1 MLGIILTVFVGC
13 FALERLVPGWRLPK
27 VRTWPL
33 RVLLINGVQLGVVV
47 LAGVSWERWL
57 SSWSVFHL
65 SHHVDHVAGGLIAY
79 FIAIFLVPVIFFAIY
94 YLLVVGRIV
103 DRIVS
108 FDAPAATLSQQA
120 SIEMLE
126 ARRSERNYLLLNDP
140 SSLQANR
147 ESISKLEQIL
157 RAIREL
163 NAADQPLTDQALT
176 ALHQYDEE
184 FKNAVASMQK
194 PGEAPADRIQN
205 VLQAYEKDLG
215 SILKGAKNK
224 PRDQLIEELRAR
236 IGSFDTQITK
246 TAQEG
251 NPALQQITT
260 NLQNS
265 GQDVLRLTSELEA
278 RNWDRID
285 GDHRRARR
293 LISHSEW
300 ALSIVSAITLLVS
313 VWISFVL
320 PQQVV
325 RPLMSLKEAVDHA
338 AAGNYEIE
346 FEIRGEGEVVQ
357 LANSIRLLI
366 SHVKERYDGTV
377 SREQPAT

>member
-1 MLGIILTVFVGC
+1 M
-13 FALERLVPGWRLPK
+13 RLAIRK
-27 VRTWPL
+27 SFK
-33 RVLLINGVQLGVVV
+33 V
-47 LAGVSWERWL
+47 LAPG
-57 SSWSVFHL
+57 SSL
-65 SHHVDHVAGGLIAY
+65 RRRVAYSLAVVRVI
-79 FIAIFLVPVIFFAIY
+79 LVPVIVLAVY

-103 DRIVS
+103 ERIVS

-126 ARRSERNYLLLNDP
+126 ARRAERNYLLLYDP

-147 ESISKLEQIL
+147 ESIDKLEQIL

-163 NAADQPLTDQALT
+163 NAADQPLTSRALQAL
-176 ALHQYDEE
+176 HEYDAQ
-184 FKNAVASMQK
+184 FKAAVASMQR
-194 PGEAPADRIQN
+194 PGEAPADRIQA
-205 VLQAYEKDLG
+205 VLQAYESDLG
-215 SILKGAKNK
+215 SILKGARNK
-224 PRDQLIEELRAR
+224 RRDQLIEELRAR

-251 NPALQQITT
+251 NPALREITS
-260 NLQNS
+260 NLQTS

-285 GDHRRARR
+285 GDHRKARR
-293 LISHSEW
+293 LISHAEW

-313 VWISFVL
+313 VWISFIL

-325 RPLMSLKEAVDHA
+325 RPLLSLKEAVDHA

-357 LANSIRLLI
+357 LADSIKQLI
-366 SHVKERYDGTV
+366 SHVRERYEGTK
-377 SREQPAT
+377 SLKPAT

>member
-1 MLGIILTVFVGC
+1 
-13 FALERLVPGWRLPK
+13 
-27 VRTWPL
+27 L
-33 RVLLINGVQLGVVV
+33 RIRKSFKV
-47 LAGVSWERWL
+47 LAPG
-57 SSWSVFHL
+57 SSL
-65 SHHVDHVAGGLIAY
+65 RRRVAFSLAIVRLI
-79 FIAIFLVPVIFFAIY
+79 LVPVIFFAVY

-103 DRIVS
+103 ERIVS

-126 ARRSERNYLLLNDP
+126 ARRAERNYLLLYDP

-147 ESISKLEQIL
+147 ESIAKLEQIL
-157 RAIREL
+157 RAIRQL
-163 NAADQPLTDQALT
+163 NAADQPLTDRALS
-176 ALHQYDEE
+176 ALHQYDQQ
-184 FKNAVASMQK
+184 FRSAVANMQK
-194 PGEAPADRIQN
+194 PGEAPADRIQT
-205 VLQAYEKDLG
+205 VLQAYEQDLG
-215 SILKGAKNK
+215 SILKGARNK
-224 PRDQLIEELRAR
+224 RRDQLIEELRAR
-236 IGSFDTQITK
+236 IGSFDAQITK

-251 NPALQQITT
+251 NPALRQITAD
-260 NLQNS
+260 LQTS

-313 VWISFVL
+313 IWISFVL

-366 SHVKERYDGTV
+366 SHVKERYEGTE
-377 SREQPAT
+377 SRQPAT

>member
-1 MLGIILTVFVGC
+1 MRLGIRKSF
-13 FALERLVPGWRLPK
+13 K
-27 VRTWPL
+27 
-33 RVLLINGVQLGVVV
+33 V
-47 LAGVSWERWL
+47 LAPGGSLRKRVAL
-57 SSWSVFHL
+57 SLAV
-65 SHHVDHVAGGLIAY
+65 VRLI
-79 FIAIFLVPVIFFAIY
+79 LVPVIFFAVY

-103 DRIVS
+103 ERIVS

-126 ARRSERNYLLLNDP
+126 ARRAERNYLLLYDP
-140 SSLQANR
+140 TSLQANR

-163 NAADQPLTDQALT
+163 NAADQPLTDRALD
-176 ALHQYDEE
+176 ALHQYDEQ
-184 FKNAVASMQK
+184 FKSAVAHMQK
-194 PGEAPADRIQN
+194 PGEAPADRIQF
-205 VLQAYEKDLG
+205 VLQAYENDLS
-215 SILKGAKNK
+215 SILKGARNK
-224 PRDQLIEELRAR
+224 RRDQLIEELRAR
-236 IGSFDTQITK
+236 IGSFDAQITK

-251 NPALQQITT
+251 NPALKRITSD
-260 NLQNS
+260 LQTS

-313 VWISFVL
+313 IWISFVL

-357 LANSIRLLI
+357 LANSIRQLI
-366 SHVKERYDGTV
+366 SHVKERYEGTE
-377 SREQPAT
+377 SRQPAT

>member
-1 MLGIILTVFVGC
+1 M
-13 FALERLVPGWRLPK
+13 K
-27 VRTWPL
+27 L
-33 RVLLINGVQLGVVV
+33 RIRKSFKV
-47 LAGVSWERWL
+47 LAPG
-57 SSWSVFHL
+57 SSL
-65 SHHVDHVAGGLIAY
+65 RRRVAFSLAIVRLI
-79 FIAIFLVPVIFFAIY
+79 LVPVIFFAVY

-103 DRIVS
+103 ERIVS

-126 ARRSERNYLLLNDP
+126 ARRAERNYLLLYDP

-147 ESISKLEQIL
+147 ESIAKLEQIL
-157 RAIREL
+157 RAIRQL
-163 NAADQPLTDQALT
+163 NAADQPLTDRALS
-176 ALHQYDEE
+176 ALHQYDQQ
-184 FKNAVASMQK
+184 FRSAVANMQK
-194 PGEAPADRIQN
+194 PGEAPADRIQT
-205 VLQAYEKDLG
+205 VLQAYEQDLG
-215 SILKGAKNK
+215 SILKGARNK
-224 PRDQLIEELRAR
+224 RRDQLIEELRAR
-236 IGSFDTQITK
+236 IGSFDAQITK

-251 NPALQQITT
+251 NPALRQITAD
-260 NLQNS
+260 LQTS

-313 VWISFVL
+313 IWISFVL

-366 SHVKERYDGTV
+366 SHVKERYEGTE
-377 SREQPAT
+377 SRQPTT

>member
-1 MLGIILTVFVGC
+1 
-13 FALERLVPGWRLPK
+13 
-27 VRTWPL
+27 
-33 RVLLINGVQLGVVV
+33 
-47 LAGVSWERWL
+47 
-57 SSWSVFHL
+57 
-65 SHHVDHVAGGLIAY
+65 
-79 FIAIFLVPVIFFAIY
+79 VIFFAVY
-94 YLLVVGRIV
+94 YLIVVGRIV
-103 DRIVS
+103 ERIVS

-126 ARRSERNYLLLNDP
+126 ARRAERNYLLLYDP

-147 ESISKLEQIL
+147 ESISKLQQIL
-157 RAIREL
+157 RAIRDL
-163 NAADQPLTDQALT
+163 NAADQPLTDRALE
-176 ALHQYDEE
+176 ALRQYDQQ
-184 FKNAVASMQK
+184 FKSAVANMQR
-194 PGEAPADRIQN
+194 PGEAPSARIES
-205 VLQAYEKDLG
+205 VLQAYEKDLD
-215 SILKGAKNK
+215 SIMKGARNK
-224 PRDQLIEELRAR
+224 QRDQLIEELRAR

-246 TAQEG
+246 TVQEG
-251 NPALQQITT
+251 NPALRQITSD
-260 NLQNS
+260 LQTS

-313 VWISFVL
+313 IWISFVL

-357 LANSIRLLI
+357 LANSIRSLI
-366 SHVKERYDGTV
+366 SHVRERYNGTE
-377 SREQPAT
+377 STQPVT

>member
-1 MLGIILTVFVGC
+1 MKLGIRKSF
-13 FALERLVPGWRLPK
+13 K
-27 VRTWPL
+27 
-33 RVLLINGVQLGVVV
+33 V
-47 LAGVSWERWL
+47 LAPG
-57 SSWSVFHL
+57 SSL
-65 SHHVDHVAGGLIAY
+65 RRRVAFSLAIVRLI
-79 FIAIFLVPVIFFAIY
+79 LVPVIFFAVY

-103 DRIVS
+103 ERIVS

-126 ARRSERNYLLLNDP
+126 ARRAERNYLLLYDP

-147 ESISKLEQIL
+147 ESIAKLEQIL
-157 RAIREL
+157 RAIRQL
-163 NAADQPLTDQALT
+163 NAADQPLTDRALS
-176 ALHQYDEE
+176 ALHQYDQQ
-184 FKNAVASMQK
+184 FRSAVANMQK
-194 PGEAPADRIQN
+194 PGEAPAERIQT
-205 VLQAYEKDLG
+205 VLQAYEQDLG
-215 SILKGAKNK
+215 SILKGARNK
-224 PRDQLIEELRAR
+224 RRDQLIEELRAR
-236 IGSFDTQITK
+236 IGSFDAQITK

-251 NPALQQITT
+251 NPALRQITAD
-260 NLQNS
+260 LQTS

-313 VWISFVL
+313 IWISFVL

-366 SHVKERYDGTV
+366 SHVKERYEGTE
-377 SREQPAT
+377 SRQPAT

>member
-1 MLGIILTVFVGC
+1 M
-13 FALERLVPGWRLPK
+13 RLIRK
-27 VRTWPL
+27 SFK
-33 RVLLINGVQLGVVV
+33 V
-47 LAGVSWERWL
+47 LAPGGSLRKRVAL
-57 SSWSVFHL
+57 SLAV
-65 SHHVDHVAGGLIAY
+65 VRLI
-79 FIAIFLVPVIFFAIY
+79 LVPVIFFAIY

-126 ARRSERNYLLLNDP
+126 ARRAERNYLLLYDP

-157 RAIREL
+157 LAIREL
-163 NAADQPLTDQALT
+163 NAADQPLTDQALKG
-176 ALHQYDEE
+176 LHQYDEQ

-215 SILKGAKNK
+215 GILKGARNK

-251 NPALQQITT
+251 NPALQQITSD
-260 NLQNS
+260 LQNS

>member
-1 MLGIILTVFVGC
+1 MRLGIRKSF
-13 FALERLVPGWRLPK
+13 K
-27 VRTWPL
+27 
-33 RVLLINGVQLGVVV
+33 V
-47 LAGVSWERWL
+47 LAPG
-57 SSWSVFHL
+57 SSL
-65 SHHVDHVAGGLIAY
+65 RRRVAYSLAVVRLI
-79 FIAIFLVPVIFFAIY
+79 LVPVIFFAVY

-103 DRIVS
+103 ERIVS

-126 ARRSERNYLLLNDP
+126 ARRAERNYLLLYDP

-147 ESISKLEQIL
+147 ESIAKLQQIL
-157 RAIREL
+157 RAIRDL
-163 NAADQPLTDQALT
+163 NAADQPLTDRALE
-176 ALHQYDEE
+176 ALRQYDQQ
-184 FKNAVASMQK
+184 FKNAVANLQR
-194 PGEAPADRIQN
+194 PGEAPPERIQA
-205 VLQAYEKDLG
+205 VLQAYEKDLS
-215 SILKGAKNK
+215 SILKGSRNK
-224 PRDQLIEELRAR
+224 QRDQLIEELRAR

-246 TAQEG
+246 TVQEG
-251 NPALQQITT
+251 NPALRQITSD
-260 NLQNS
+260 LQTS

-300 ALSIVSAITLLVS
+300 ALGIVSAITLLVS
-313 VWISFVL
+313 IWISFVL

-357 LANSIRLLI
+357 LANSIRSLI
-366 SHVKERYDGTV
+366 SHVRERYNGAQST
-377 SREQPAT
+377 QPVT